1 MNSRAQDINSTLAD
15 LGLDESVVTFF
26 WNVLVSVLCD
36 PVLLQEKAGFIQALD
51 RLVAERNRFNRGAGD
66 LHRVLDKALNLA
78 AVLEAMAARHPHR
91 RTGLVTLGQTISAC
105 VKWA

>member
-15 LGLDESVVTFF
+15 LGLDESVVTSF

-36 PVLLQEKAGFIQALD
+36 PLLLQEKAGFIQALD
-51 RLVAERNRFNRGAGD
+51 SLVAERNRFNRGVGD
-66 LHRVLDKALNLA
+66 LNRVLDKALKLA
-78 AVLEAMAARHPHR
+78 AVLEAMAAHPRR
-91 RTGLVTLGQTISAC
+91 RTGLVTLGQTLNAC